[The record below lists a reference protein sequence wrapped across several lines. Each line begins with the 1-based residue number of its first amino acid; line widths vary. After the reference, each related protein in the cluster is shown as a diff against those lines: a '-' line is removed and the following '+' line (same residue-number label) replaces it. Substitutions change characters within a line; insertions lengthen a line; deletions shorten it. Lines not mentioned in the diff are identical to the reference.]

1 MAGSIW
7 VQTIVA
13 FVSAVVD
20 SWKSPSE
27 VTHTTT
33 STPVIESK
41 DTQWSLTTI
50 WDIVSPMLAQPTP
63 RPVVVLGESPSAF
76 VGLLD
81 LAHKISPELV
91 ISFFFVG
98 IVTTVAFLMYMIFLF
113 GRILFRLVTSPCKRR
128 SETTRIPFE
137 HLSETAQQV
146 YEYVRAQNPDLFV
159 NGPDPPAH
167 THRRTRRSAT

>member
-33 STPVIESK
+33 STPVFESK

-91 ISFFFVG
+91 ISFFFIG
-98 IVTTVAFLMYMIFLF
+98 IVCTTGFSSVHYLCRSPSVDSVDDIALSTSSRTIKRFPLNVCLKRHNKCMNMCVHK
-113 GRILFRLVTSPCKRR
+113 ILSC
-128 SETTRIPFE
+128 S
-137 HLSETAQQV
+137 
-146 YEYVRAQNPDLFV
+146 
-159 NGPDPPAH
+159 
-167 THRRTRRSAT
+167 